1 MNIKFLINEYQNI
14 DADDGKLITFDE
26 WDEIPQNI
34 VINDIRTINTQRY
47 RDFGLIDHIQLELS
61 ENSSTL
67 LGLWILGC
75 YYQKKHSHYTIQL
88 THKSS
93 DVKTIKMNI
102 AKEPTLNVSLDSLK
116 WFPERIDD
124 IEQPSYTN
132 IKPYMKLSSS
142 EKEMFNTE
150 NYSQR
155 DLLEG
160 FGNLSAACALAEF
173 FLNFG
178 HKLSENTNYDYL
190 KEIWSRDYLN
200 SNSCEVRV
208 HKIDAPKFNIFDIEN
223 D

>member
-14 DADDGKLITFDE
+14 EPDEGINITFEE

-34 VINDIRTINTQRY
+34 VIKDIFTINTQRY
-47 RDFGLIDHIQLELS
+47 RDFGLIDHIQIEMS
-61 ENSSTL
+61 ESSSTL

-88 THKSS
+88 THKNS

-102 AKEPTLNVSLDSLK
+102 ESDPTLNISLDSFN

-124 IEQPSYTN
+124 FEQPTYTN

-142 EKEMFNTE
+142 TKEIYNSE
-150 NYSQR
+150 NYDQR
-155 DLLEG
+155 DLLIG
-160 FGNLSAACALAEF
+160 FGNLSAACILAEF

-178 HKLSENTNYDYL
+178 HNLSKDTNYEYL
-190 KEIWSRDYLN
+190 KEIYSSDFLN
-200 SNSCEVRV
+200 NNSCEVRV
-208 HKIDAPKFNIFDIEN
+208 HKIDAPKFNVFDSEK
-223 D
+223 